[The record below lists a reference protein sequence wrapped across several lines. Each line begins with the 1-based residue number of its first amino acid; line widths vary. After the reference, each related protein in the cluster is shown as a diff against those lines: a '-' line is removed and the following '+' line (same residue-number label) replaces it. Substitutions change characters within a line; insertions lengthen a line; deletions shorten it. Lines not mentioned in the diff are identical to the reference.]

1 MLKKL
6 FLCRH
11 GESEYNA
18 KGIIQGHI
26 DTYLTP
32 KGIVQA
38 RLTGEYLKNFNI
50 QKIYT
55 SDLRRAYQT
64 ATIIGDVLGIEPLAD
79 ERIREMNFG
88 QWEGRCYDEI
98 FLSNKEEWEKWL
110 KNPVAYPL
118 PSQEEFHIFEERIK
132 DFLNEIKKQ
141 KEERVLIVA
150 HGGSIQ
156 GMICIET
163 GIGLEN
169 IWALRHTNTGISLLE
184 YDNTHINA
192 VLKFFNYNHH
202 LENLESKTQKGII

>member
-26 DTYLTP
+26 DTYLTA

-38 RLTGEYLKNFNI
+38 KLAGEFLKIFNI

-64 ATIIGDVLGIEPLAD
+64 ATIIGDILGIEPQVD

-88 QWEGRCYDEI
+88 DWEGRSYDEI
-98 FLSNKEEWEKWL
+98 FISNKEEWEKWL
-110 KNPVAYPL
+110 KNPVACPL
-118 PSQEEFHIFEERIK
+118 PSQEEFHKFEERIK
-132 DFLNEIKKQ
+132 DFLNDIKKQ
-141 KEERVLIVA
+141 KEERVLIVG

-169 IWALRHTNTGISLLE
+169 LWALRHTNTGISLLE
-184 YDNTHINA
+184 YDNPHINA
-192 VLKFFNYNHH
+192 VLKFFNYSHH
-202 LENLESKTQKGII
+202 LETLESKVKNGIM